1 MKDSQAIIVDIDGTL
16 TSDFGGVPNKPIIDL
31 VHRYEVDHDIL
42 IITHRKPHEAGYTE
56 KFLKANNINY
66 TKLWYTEDKIKVYR
80 ESIKDKWNVIFCLED
95 NSEQVKRYREA
106 GLTCFQIG
114 ETLKFSGRPEPKEL
128 RRRVQI
134 SFALE
139 PIDDKPGLT
148 NRFEDFNEN
157 TKLKFFLMASI
168 NVGQA
173 FEELATRLEG
183 HVGPYYDL
191 CLKAQQD
198 SLLNRGGY
206 KVNYGGI
213 ISLFPIIIS
222 QYYNIGAS
230 IKEILKLVP
239 DTLVKATTSE
249 DCVYLQ
255 EMRNFAYGLD
265 PGTQKQIKPID
276 DSYKNIYEYYLT
288 ERATPEGLRKL
299 YGETKD
305 GLYHDGKVQ
314 KVRMRTGISDN
325 EITNGFPVLR
335 EMWDRAVIKME
346 EGVEPTET
354 VTQVWKEMVKED
366 PHNHL
371 KHPIW
376 LADLSTCLYYLI
388 LTDRGEIKL

>member
-1 MKDSQAIIVDIDGTL
+1 MKRAIIVDIDGTL

-31 VHRYEVDHDIL
+31 VSRYAIDHDIL
-42 IITHRKPHEAGYTE
+42 ILTKRKPNESEYTE
-56 KFLKANNINY
+56 KFLKDYNVNY
-66 TKLWYTEDKIKVYR
+66 TKIFYTDNKVKTYKDV
-80 ESIKDKWNVIFCLED
+80 IKDKWNVIFCLED
-95 NSEQVKRYREA
+95 NGEQVKRFRAE
-106 GLTCFQIG
+106 GITCFQVG
-114 ETLKFSGRPEPKEL
+114 ETLKFPGRPEPKEL

-148 NRFEDFNEN
+148 NRFEDFNEL

-173 FEELATRLEG
+173 FEELAIRLEG
-183 HVGPYYDL
+183 YTGPYYDL

-198 SLLNRGGY
+198 SILNRGGY

-265 PGTQKQIKPID
+265 ENAKVHIRPID
-276 DSYKNIYEYYLT
+276 DTYKNIYDYYLT
-288 ERATPEGLRKL
+288 EKATPDSLRKL
-299 YGETKD
+299 YGENKN

-314 KVRMRTGISDN
+314 KVRFRTGISDN

-335 EMWDRAVIKME
+335 EMWDRAVIKMD
-346 EGVEPTET
+346 EGMEPTGA
-354 VTQVWKEMVKED
+354 VTQVWKDMVAED
-366 PHNHL
+366 SHNHL
-371 KHPIW
+371 KHPVW

-388 LTDRGEIKL
+388 LTDRDEIKL